1 MCLFKSCTCI
11 KKWTACIFVIVLLSI
26 LNNSK
31 VLNLYTLY
39 IVKYTVWHCNILG
52 IISADLVEDK
62 IYFMIWERL
71 LNSQL
76 LIFFAQCKI
85 NKNQSF
91 LTSNVIGID
100 IYICFGK
107 KKARLT
113 MVKNVKHFTC
123 WFMSCCS
130 KREIFLYCIVI
141 SKFINLL
148 SFY

>member
-1 MCLFKSCTCI
+1 MYQEMNCMYFCYCFIEHIEQQQSLES
-11 KKWTACIFVIVLLSI
+11 L
-26 LNNSK
+26 
-31 VLNLYTLY
+31 TLY

-52 IISADLVEDK
+52 IISADLAEDK

-107 KKARLT
+107 MKARLT